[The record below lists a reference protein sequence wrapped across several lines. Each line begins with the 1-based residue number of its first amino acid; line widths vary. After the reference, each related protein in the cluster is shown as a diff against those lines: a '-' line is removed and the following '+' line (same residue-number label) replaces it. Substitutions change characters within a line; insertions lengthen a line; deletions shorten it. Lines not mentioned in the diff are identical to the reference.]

1 MRSARLEPEDD
12 DQALTTPV
20 LPVAALVLS
29 LFLAIGRVGKIP
41 PVQAEGLLWLGPLLG
56 YLLAEIL
63 APGLAGFGRFPLSAA
78 ALLVAVACPQLGRGP
93 WLMLLGAGL
102 LVRLLR
108 NRLRREPLLSL
119 LSDGLPELWAGLAA
133 WSTPDSARALGSGL
147 VYFLAWQF
155 LPGLFAQ
162 AVPSGQLALWSLAR
176 ERSAAAVVFL
186 CLLGA
191 VLSGLAGAN
200 PGSVTLLLLG
210 LPLLTITLA
219 AQIRVLAAE
228 SEARKQAR
236 VERRQER
243 AGQELHKLQNQVEM
257 QRLEVELQ
265 HRVLTLVGELFMETA
280 TIQSPADL
288 RPALLSFVRRVIPCQ
303 RITLYE
309 SEQAGLRPSA
319 GFGPEELEPRREDLD
334 QMASERVRSLEFTQ
348 NGVHHL
354 SAHIPQRGLL
364 VVSDNQAR
372 WDQSHH
378 HLLLRLAHHLPMCL
392 DAVRYREIQS
402 RVLADE
408 QTRRH
413 ELDQLA
419 SRLTAAL
426 DLLGQLVS
434 CRSLEELVET
444 AQVKLPEL
452 VPGFGVEVRWREQL
466 YKSGALAQSPPRYTF
481 PLHAGSMGEGQLLLY
496 GEAARPLLLVD
507 TELLRLFSIQFACLL
522 EGAEL
527 NARLI
532 KALEQVKTSQAQVV
546 QSSKMAAIGQLAA
559 GVAHELNTPLGAVSI
574 AVELSI
580 ETVSDNPE
588 KSRKRLEKAM
598 ESIDQMRGIISKL
611 LFYSRDSRGVR
622 GRVDLHKVMDDSFQ
636 LVAHTMKMTGIEV
649 EVASGPPVVIEA
661 NSNELQQVFSNL
673 LINAKDA
680 CKTPGASL
688 KRIEMWLEEREQQ
701 ALIHVKDYGC
711 GMDEETRQRIF
722 DPFYTTKAI
731 GEGTGLGLST
741 SLELVQQ
748 HGGTLSCQSQPGQGT
763 HFIVS
768 LPLKP

>member
-1 MRSARLEPEDD
+1 MRSRRLELEEEE
-12 DQALTTPV
+12 QALTTPLV
-20 LPVAALVLS
+20 PLAALVLS
-29 LFLAIGRVGKIP
+29 LLLAAGRVGSIP
-41 PVQAEGLLWLGPLLG
+41 PVRAEGFLLLGPIIG
-56 YLLAEIL
+56 YALSEIL
-63 APGLAGFGRFPLSAA
+63 APGLAGFGRFPLSAS
-78 ALLVAVACPQLGRGP
+78 ALLVIVACPQLGRGP
-93 WLMLLGAGL
+93 WLMLLAGGL
-102 LVRLLR
+102 LIRLVRAHLR
-108 NRLRREPLLSL
+108 KEPWLSL
-119 LSDGLPELWAGLAA
+119 VSDGLPELWAGLAA
-133 WSTPDSARALGSGL
+133 WSAPESARPFASGFI
-147 VYFLAWQF
+147 YFLAWQF

-162 AVPSGQLALWSLAR
+162 AVPTNRLSLWSLAR
-176 ERSAAAVVFL
+176 ERSATAVGFL
-186 CLLGA
+186 CLLGS
-191 VLSGLAGAN
+191 VLSGLVAAN
-200 PGSVTLLLLG
+200 AGSVTLLLLG
-210 LPLLTITLA
+210 LPLLTITLS
-219 AQIRVLAAE
+219 AQLRVLAAE
-228 SEARKQAR
+228 AEARKLAK

-243 AGQELHKLQNQVEM
+243 AGQELHKLQSQVEM

-280 TIQSPADL
+280 TIQSAADL
-288 RPALLSFVRRVIPCQ
+288 RPALLSFVRRAIPCQ

-309 SEQAGLRPSA
+309 SEFAGLKISA
-319 GFGPEELEPRREDLD
+319 GFGPDELQPGREDLE
-334 QMASERVRSLEFTQ
+334 QMSSERVRALQISSG
-348 NGVHHL
+348 GVHHL
-354 SAHIPQRGLL
+354 SAHIPQRGLV
-364 VVSDNQAR
+364 VVSDSQGR

-378 HLLLRLAHHLPMCL
+378 HLLMRLAHHLPMCL

-419 SRLTAAL
+419 ARLTATL

-444 AQVKLPEL
+444 AQRRLPEL
-452 VPGFGVEVRWREQL
+452 VPGFQVEVRWREQL
-466 YKSGALAQSPPRYTF
+466 YKSGALAQTPPRYTF
-481 PLHAGSMGEGQLLLY
+481 PLNAGTMGEGQLLLL
-496 GEAARPLLLVD
+496 GQAPPPLLLVD

-527 NARLI
+527 NARLL

-580 ETVSDNPE
+580 ETVSDHPE
-588 KSRKRLEKAM
+588 KSRKRLEKAL

-611 LFYSRDSRGVR
+611 LFYSRDSRGLR
-622 GRVDLHKVMDDSFQ
+622 ARVDLNKVMDDSYQ

-649 EVASGPPVVIEA
+649 EVAPGPSVVIEA

-680 CKTPGASL
+680 CGSPGASL
-688 KRIEMWLEEREQQ
+688 KRIEMWLEEKDQQ
-701 ALIHVKDYGC
+701 ALVHVKDYGC

-722 DPFYTTKAI
+722 EPFYTTKAI

-748 HGGTLSCQSQPGQGT
+748 HGGTLRCQSQPGQGT

-768 LPLKP
+768 LPLQP

>member
-1 MRSARLEPEDD
+1 MRGRLDEEDD
-12 DQALTTPV
+12 QPLTTPV
-20 LPVAALVLS
+20 VPLAAVVLS
-29 LFLAIGRVGKIP
+29 LVLAVSRIGTIP
-41 PVQAEGLLWLGPLLG
+41 PVHAEGLVLLGPLLG
-56 YLLAEIL
+56 YALAEIL

-78 ALLVAVACPQLGRGP
+78 AFLVAVACPQLGRGP

-102 LVRLLR
+102 LIRLVRA
-108 NRLRREPLLSL
+108 RLRSESMLSL
-119 LSDGLPELWAGLAA
+119 VSDGLPELWAGLAA
-133 WSTPDSARALGSGL
+133 WSAPESARPFASGL
-147 VYFLAWQF
+147 IYFLAWQF

-162 AVPSGQLALWSLAR
+162 AVPSGQLSLWSLAR
-176 ERSAAAVVFL
+176 ERSATAVIFL
-186 CLLGA
+186 CLLGS
-191 VLSGLAGAN
+191 VLSGLTTAN
-200 PGSVTLLLLG
+200 SGSVALLLAG
-210 LPLLTITLA
+210 LPLLTITVA
-219 AQIRVLAAE
+219 AQIRVLA
-228 SEARKQAR
+228 SEQEGRKQAR

-243 AGQELHKLQNQVEM
+243 AGQELNKLQNQVEL
-257 QRLEVELQ
+257 QRVEVELQ

-288 RPALLSFVRRVIPCQ
+288 RPALLSFVRRAIPCQ

-309 SEQAGLRPSA
+309 SETGDMRPSA
-319 GFGPEELEPRREDLD
+319 GFGPDELQPNLEALE
-334 QMASERVRSLEFTQ
+334 QMANERVKCLELKH
-348 NGVHHL
+348 NGAYHL

-364 VVSDNQAR
+364 VVSDLQGR

-392 DAVRYREIQS
+392 DAVRYREMQS

-408 QTRRH
+408 QTRRI

-419 SRLTAAL
+419 SRLTATL

-434 CRSLEELVET
+434 CRTLEELVET
-444 AQVKLPEL
+444 AQRRLPEL
-452 VPGFGVEVRWREQL
+452 VPGFRVEVRWREQL
-466 YKSGALAQSPPRYTF
+466 YRSGALAQTRPRYTF
-481 PLHAGSMGEGQLLLY
+481 PLHAGTMGEGQLLLL
-496 GEAARPLLLVD
+496 GDDPKPLLLVD

-527 NARLI
+527 NARLVT
-532 KALEQVKTSQAQVV
+532 ALEQVKTSQAQVV

-580 ETVSDNPE
+580 ETLDATPE
-588 KSRKRLEKAM
+588 RSRKRLEKAL

-622 GRVDLHKVMDDSFQ
+622 SRVDLNKVMDDSFQ
-636 LVAHTMKMTGIEV
+636 LVAHTMKLTGIEV
-649 EVASGPPVVIEA
+649 DVLAGPPVVIEA

-680 CKTPGASL
+680 CGAPGASL
-688 KRIEMWLEEREQQ
+688 KRIEMWLEEKDQQ
-701 ALIHVKDYGC
+701 ALVHVKDYGC
-711 GMDEETRQRIF
+711 GMDDETRQRIF

-763 HFIVS
+763 HFIVT
-768 LPLKP
+768 LPLNP

>member
-1 MRSARLEPEDD
+1 MEPEED
-12 DQALTTPV
+12 DQTLTTPV
-20 LPVAALVLS
+20 LPLAALVLS
-29 LFLAIGRVGKIP
+29 LVLAGSRIGSIT
-41 PVQAEGLLWLGPLLG
+41 PVRAEGLLLVGPLLG
-56 YLLAEIL
+56 YALSEML
-63 APGLAGFGRFPLSAA
+63 APRLAGFGRFPLSAA
-78 ALLVAVACPQLGRGP
+78 AFLVAVACPQLGRGP
-93 WLMLLGAGL
+93 WLMLLAGGL
-102 LVRLLR
+102 LIRLVRGR
-108 NRLRREPLLSL
+108 MRKEPLLSL
-119 LSDGLPELWAGLAA
+119 VSDGLPELWAGLAA
-133 WSTPDSARALGSGL
+133 WSAPESARPLASGL
-147 VYFLAWQF
+147 IYFLAWQF

-162 AVPSGQLALWSLAR
+162 AVPSAQLSLWTLAR
-176 ERSAAAVVFL
+176 ERSATAVIFL
-186 CLLGA
+186 CLLGS
-191 VLSGLAGAN
+191 VLSGLASAN
-200 PGSVTLLLLG
+200 AGSVALLLFG
-210 LPLLTITLA
+210 LPLLSITLA
-219 AQIRVLAAE
+219 AQLKVLAAE
-228 SEARKQAR
+228 SEGRKQAR
-236 VERRQER
+236 VERRQQR
-243 AGQELHKLQNQVEM
+243 AGQELNKLQSQVEM

-288 RPALLSFVRRVIPCQ
+288 RPALLSFVRRAIPCQ
-303 RITLYE
+303 RISLYE
-309 SEQAGLRPSA
+309 SEFAGLRLSA
-319 GFGPEELEPRREDLD
+319 GFGPDELQPGREDLD
-334 QMASERVRSLEFTQ
+334 QMAGERVKALQTSR
-348 NGVHHL
+348 NGIHHL

-364 VVSDNQAR
+364 VVSDPQGR
-372 WDQSHH
+372 WEQSHH

-408 QTRRH
+408 QTRRQ

-419 SRLTAAL
+419 SRLTATL

-434 CRSLEELVET
+434 CRSLGELVET
-444 AQVKLPEL
+444 AQRRLPEL
-452 VPGFGVEVRWREQL
+452 VPGFQVEVRWREQL
-466 YKSGALAQSPPRYTF
+466 YRSGALAQTPPRYTF
-481 PLHAGSMGEGQLLLY
+481 ALQAGTMGEGQLLLF
-496 GEAARPLLLVD
+496 GDAPKPLLLVD

-527 NARLI
+527 NARLL

-588 KSRKRLEKAM
+588 KSRKRLEKAL

-622 GRVDLHKVMDDSFQ
+622 ARVDLNKVMDDSFQ

-649 EVASGPPVVIEA
+649 EVAAGPPVVIEA

-680 CKTPGASL
+680 CGTPGASL
-688 KRIEMWLEEREQQ
+688 KRIEMWLEEKDQQ
-701 ALIHVKDYGC
+701 ALVHVKDYGC

-763 HFIVS
+763 HFIVA